1 MLYFCSSAAVM
12 ASDSVDK
19 YYKYYAEQAAGGSY
33 ARFEPLRRQRGRGLG
48 DFLAGLFRRV
58 LPFIS
63 GGLKTLGGEVIETTV
78 GLFKD
83 HLQGKNMTASVE
95 ERVTSAG
102 KRLGGKAATTLK
114 GMVGLGIKRQR
125 KGGRSQ
131 KIQGTRARKSKKA
144 TGKRPKAKGR
154 TASKKKKKRSAG
166 KKVNNSKKSD
176 IFGSF

>member
-1 MLYFCSSAAVM
+1 MGSETVDRYF
-12 ASDSVDK
+12 K
-19 YYKYYAEQAAGGSY
+19 YYSEQSTGGSY

-63 GGLKTLGGEVIETTV
+63 GGLKSLGGEVLETTA
-78 GLFKD
+78 GLLKD
-83 HLQGKNMTASVE
+83 HLQGKNMSDSVE
-95 ERVTSAG
+95 DRVTSAG
-102 KRLGGKAATTLK
+102 KRLGGKAATSLK

-131 KIQGTRARKSKKA
+131 KSSGSRVRKTPSKAKRQ
-144 TGKRPKAKGR
+144 TGKSS
-154 TASKKKKKRSAG
+154 ASKKKKRGAPSAS
-166 KKVNNSKKSD
+166 KKVKTSKRRD

>member
-1 MLYFCSSAAVM
+1 M

-19 YYKYYAEQAAGGSY
+19 YYKYYAEQATGGSY
-33 ARFEPLRRQRGRGLG
+33 THLQTWRRQRGRGLG
-48 DFLAGLFRRV
+48 DFLSGLFRRV

-63 GGLKTLGGEVIETTV
+63 GGLKTLGGEVLETTA

-83 HLQGKNMTASVE
+83 HLQGKNMAASVD
-95 ERVTSAG
+95 ERLSSAS

-125 KGGRSQ
+125 KRKRSQ
-131 KIQGTRARKSKKA
+131 KSPGPRTQKTGGKRRCPAKKSKA
-144 TGKRPKAKGR
+144 GKI
-154 TASKKKKKRSAG
+154 KKKRSVS
-166 KKVNNSKKSD
+166 KKVKTSKKSD